1 MSTSTVYV
9 NVVEDVVKKLRDQ
22 FRSEGVD
29 DSVLTEVQEL
39 WELKLMQTG
48 AVLERPVNPPPRGA
62 NVPTPVHDLNV
73 PYEAT
78 EEYETPTA
86 ELLFP
91 PTPAE
96 TPMQTPLPGIP
107 EQVMYH
113 YMPQGPSDY
122 ATMSDAGVAG
132 EMKLGRPAPY
142 MQQPSTWINQ
152 RPLGVDVNI
161 AYEEGRDE
169 DDAGISQQPMTKDF
183 FTLSAGKRKREDFNS
198 NYISGGYIPQQDGAG
213 DFILEI
219 AQENELQLDAGLSN
233 ERLNKG
239 ITNAQTRNKAD
250 LVRDKSKRNS
260 QTISQVDGT
269 DENAD
274 DANEDYNAPADQDP
288 LDINDALKEVKAEAN
303 DDDEPPL
310 NEDDDDEIDELDQ
323 GGEEPSTSHLVLAQ
337 FEKVTRTKSR
347 WKCTLKDGIMHL
359 NGKDILFAKA
369 NGEFE
374 F

>member
-1 MSTSTVYV
+1 MATSTVYV
-9 NVVEDVVKKLRDQ
+9 NVVEDVVRKLRDQ

-48 AVLERPVNPPPRGA
+48 AVLERPANPPARGA

-86 ELLFP
+86 EMLFP
-91 PTPAE
+91 PTPLE
-96 TPMQTPLPGIP
+96 TPMQTPLPGIQEP
-107 EQVMYH
+107 VVYQYI
-113 YMPQGPSDY
+113 PQGPSDY
-122 ATMSDAGVAG
+122 TTMPDPGVAG

-142 MQQPSTWINQ
+142 MQQPSAWMNQ

-169 DDAGISQQPMTKDF
+169 DDAGISQPPMTKDF

-198 NYISGGYIPQQDGAG
+198 SYIPGGYIPQQDGAG

-219 AQENELQLDAGLSN
+219 VQENEIHLDTGLSN
-233 ERLNKG
+233 ERLK
-239 ITNAQTRNKAD
+239 AQTRNKAD
-250 LVRDKSKRNS
+250 LVIDSIIKSKCTS
-260 QTISQVDGT
+260 QKISQVDGT

-274 DANEDYNAPADQDP
+274 DANEDYNASADQDP

-359 NGKDILFAKA
+359 NSKDILFAKA